1 MVATIKSG
9 IITLLHTAC
18 GAGILA
24 MPFAFKP
31 FGLLFGI
38 LIITFCG
45 CCALLGLLLQAR
57 VLKYIPQN
65 SNASFFVLANQ
76 INPNLSVIFDI
87 AIAVKCFGVGV
98 SYLIVIGDLMPQI
111 LNVFTENSWLLNR
124 NFHITMMMLFIVTPL
139 CFMKRLNS
147 LRHASMIAIS
157 SVVYLCLLVIIH
169 FILPSNDIKGLKG
182 KVSWWFPKNEPS
194 PLTTLPIFVF
204 AYTCHH
210 NMFSVINEQ
219 PKKNFSNTRYIAI
232 YSILLAFLLYI
243 VIGGSGYLTFGDNI
257 TGNIIML
264 YPQSISS
271 TIGRIAIVLLVMLA
285 FPLQCHPARASIH
298 HTIHFFETRYRNKG
312 NEINNSNEIDISG
325 NFAVTTSTI
334 STVDNTFNNST
345 TALIPQISVTE
356 DATLIVVE
364 ELIEENSPKQPEI
377 VPLKGKRFII
387 ITTCILVCSYLLA
400 ISVHSLAFMLS
411 LVGAT
416 GSTSISFI
424 LPGIFGY
431 KLIGSEYTDTS
442 NSTMTM
448 PKKTKLFKFFGLCLT
463 LWGVIVMITS
473 LFATLTVGP
482 SH

>member
-1 MVATIKSG
+1 MVATIRSG

-45 CCALLGLLLQAR
+45 FCALLGLLLQAR
-57 VLKYIPQN
+57 VVRYIPQG
-65 SNASFFVLANQ
+65 STASFFVLANQ

-87 AIAVKCFGVGV
+87 AIAIKCFGVGV

-111 LNVFTENSWLLNR
+111 LNVFTENSWLLSR
-124 NFHITMMMLFIVTPL
+124 NFHITMMMLFIVAPL

-147 LRHASMIAIS
+147 LRHASMVAIS
-157 SVVYLCLLVIIH
+157 SVVYLCLLVIVH
-169 FILPSNDIKGLKG
+169 FVLPSNDIIQLKG
-182 KVSWWFPKNEPS
+182 KVSWWYPKDEPS

-219 PKKNFSNTRYIAI
+219 PKKHFSNTRYIAV
-232 YSILLAFLLYI
+232 YSILLAFSLYI
-243 VIGGSGYLTFGDNI
+243 IIGGSGYLTFGDNI

-298 HTIHFFETRYRNKG
+298 HTIHFFETYYRNKS
-312 NEINNSNEIDISG
+312 NETNNSNRIDTPD
-325 NFAVTTSTI
+325 NFTITTDTTNVI
-334 STVDNTFNNST
+334 DNDSDNST
-345 TALIPQISVTE
+345 SALIPQTSITE
-356 DATLIVVE
+356 DATLIIAE

-387 ITTCILVCSYLLA
+387 ITTCILISSYLLA
-400 ISVHSLAFMLS
+400 TSVHSLAFILS

-431 KLIGSEYTDTS
+431 KLIGSEYIDVS

-448 PKKTKLFKFFGLCLT
+448 PKRTKIFKFLGLCLT

-473 LFATLTVGP
+473 LSATLIVGP